1 MACKEIIWFW
11 VNGTSSSDDDD
22 ASGGKNNVKQTNNT
36 IHNAM
41 LMQAL

>member
-1 MACKEIIWFW
+1 MACKEIILFW

-22 ASGGKNNVKQTNNT
+22 GFGGKNNVKQTNDT
-36 IHNAM
+36 IYNAM